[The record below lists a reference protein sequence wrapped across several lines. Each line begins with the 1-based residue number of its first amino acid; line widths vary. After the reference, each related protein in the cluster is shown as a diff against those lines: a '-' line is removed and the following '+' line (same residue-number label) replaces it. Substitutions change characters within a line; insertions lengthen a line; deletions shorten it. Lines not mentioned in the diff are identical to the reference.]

1 MSAIEQT
8 TDEELR
14 IGVEEFKRRFE
25 SGEPITVLDAR
36 NKGPWQSS
44 QVKTKG
50 AVRWTGHID
59 PSWPKD
65 RLTVVY

>member
-1 MSAIEQT
+1 MSIHQVD
-8 TDEELR
+8 DERVR
-14 IGVEEFKRRFE
+14 IGVEEFKRRLE
-25 SGEPITVLDAR
+25 AGEPITVLDAR

-44 QVKTKG
+44 PVKIKG
-50 AVRWTGHID
+50 AVRWTGYID

>member
-1 MSAIEQT
+1 MSIHQVD
-8 TDEELR
+8 DERVR
-14 IGVEEFKRRFE
+14 IGVEEFKRRLE
-25 SGEPITVLDAR
+25 AGEPVTVLDAR

-44 QVKTKG
+44 PVKVKG